1 MANHFAL
8 PGFESVFSIS
18 QDLLVCVHA
27 SLSQNGFHQEPL
39 GRLDIIPLLI
49 SKDFSG
55 REDFLDFQCETH
67 VVSYL
72 LSVQGPAMSLDFPA
86 INILEL
92 LSTGNELK
100 LLTSGGEGHLPPASR
115 AQVRL
120 L

>member
-1 MANHFAL
+1 MH
-8 PGFESVFSIS
+8 
-18 QDLLVCVHA
+18 LLA
-27 SLSQNGFHQEPL
+27 KMDSTKRPL

-55 REDFLDFQCETH
+55 REDFLDIQCETH

-92 LSTGNELK
+92 LSTGNELQ